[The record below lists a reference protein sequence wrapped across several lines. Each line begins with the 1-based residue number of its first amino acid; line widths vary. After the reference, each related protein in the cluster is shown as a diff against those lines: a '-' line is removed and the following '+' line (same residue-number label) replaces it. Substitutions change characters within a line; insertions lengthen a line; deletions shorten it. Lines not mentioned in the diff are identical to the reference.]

1 MKIKL
6 HEVKMRVKKVII
18 TFVTI
23 VFFVKF
29 SWDILLLLSVLI
41 LGCFCRVKSSH
52 QRFSVEK
59 MFLKIFQ
66 IS

>member
-29 SWDILLLLSVLI
+29 SWDILLLLSALI

-52 QRFSVEK
+52 QRFSVKK